1 MNKAFF
7 LDRDGVVNKELD
19 YVYRKDDFYFIDG
32 VFEACQTILSHGYEI
47 ILITNQSGI
56 ARGYYSEE
64 DFLKLTKWMVKIFME
79 NGVTIS
85 DVMYCPHHAT
95 EGLGVYKVNCECR
108 KPKTGLLVQIRNA
121 LKQDLQGAYMV
132 GDSLKD
138 LQAAKAVGI
147 TPILVRTGNGLQ
159 TLQELSTAGLE
170 NVEVFND
177 LASFVDHIL

>member
-1 MNKAFF
+1 MLVI
-7 LDRDGVVNKELD
+7 LDRDGVINKNDLE
-19 YVYRKDDFYFIDG
+19 YITCTQEWEPIEG
-32 VFEACQTILSHGYEI
+32 SIEAISRLSSQGYTIAI
-47 ILITNQSGI
+47 ATNQSGVG
-56 ARGYYSEE
+56 RGYFTQ
-64 DFLKLTKWMVKIFME
+64 DDLQAMHDKMHGMVKE
-79 NGVTIS
+79 NGGIIS
-85 DVMYCPHHAT
+85 HIAYCPHHP
-95 EGLGVYKVNCECR
+95 EECCECR